1 MREYLFVQDDVS
13 ACSSLRSEL
22 GSLCGCNQATLVLR
36 EAIVVA
42 AFYLVYRRV
51 NAFCRWL
58 YRFVTT
64 ALRQLSSPQG
74 LHLWF
79 HIHRAQPRISRQYLT
94 LHEEPREV
102 YKIPARVSSGYSRVP
117 KVGIVNSPGIPPDR
131 LLEFLGGRAT
141 ACLHTKYFFSVWS
154 KMWLYSIH
162 YYDSRIGNQV

>member
-1 MREYLFVQDDVS
+1 VRAILYVL
-13 ACSSLRSEL
+13 SLEVCV
-22 GSLCGCNQATLVLR
+22 GVPICKQATLVLR

-79 HIHRAQPRISRQYLT
+79 HIHTAQLRIPRQDTSQG
-94 LHEEPREV
+94 
-102 YKIPARVSSGYSRVP
+102 A
-117 KVGIVNSPGIPPDR
+117 
-131 LLEFLGGRAT
+131 
-141 ACLHTKYFFSVWS
+141 
-154 KMWLYSIH
+154 
-162 YYDSRIGNQV
+162 